1 MKKFLSLCMA
11 LVLTFCAIPAM
22 NVSASVVST
31 VNPTDGYTQDVK
43 TVSTNGAFTICES
56 QVAETATVSGSSIT
70 GSAIV
75 TDTPNIV
82 IESSNDNVK
91 VDKVTSV
98 MLDSNGYATGNYITY
113 LTFTGIK
120 ASTTKTTITVFKNSI
135 VSGNEAK
142 IVAIDTG
149 KLAADK
155 FKAATFTTAS
165 LNAALSASN
174 KATYEITVR
183 GHNEVKVPKLDPT
196 TSAVGYTEYSY
207 CSVCDKVLT
216 PSTII
221 AKTECTHTGAVKQS
235 ETQSTCSVNGVITY
249 YCPIEKTTFTE
260 KKPLIAHTKGAD
272 VKHHDATCT
281 EKGYDEYTCTV
292 CGAKVIDYTDPILK
306 HHYVKVVTCEPT
318 FEEDGTALYVCDH
331 EGCNEFKP
339 FEVTVKKLKAGSISS
354 LKAGKKAIT
363 VNIKKS
369 ANVKKYQIR
378 YSTKSNMSGAKKIT
392 VTGSKKITGL
402 KANTKYYVQIR
413 SINGDNVSSWSA
425 KKTVKTSK

>member
-1 MKKFLSLCMA
+1 MKKFLSLCMTFM
-11 LVLTFCAIPAM
+11 LVLCGIPAM
-22 NVSASVVST
+22 NASASVVST
-31 VNPTDGYTQDVK
+31 INPTDGYTQTVK
-43 TVSTNGAFTICES
+43 TATTAAFTICET
-56 QVAETATVSGSSIT
+56 QVAETATVSGS
-70 GSAIV
+70 AISG
-75 TDTPNIV
+75 TAILSDTANVV
-82 IESSNDNVK
+82 IETSNDNVK
-91 VDKVTSV
+91 VNKVTSPII
-98 MLDSNGYATGNYITY
+98 DASGNATGKYATY
-113 LTFTGIK
+113 LTFTGVK
-120 ASTTKTTITVFKNSI
+120 ASSTPTTVKAFNNSI
-135 VSGNEAK
+135 IKDKECKVITIGDS
-142 IVAIDTG
+142 

-155 FKAATFTTAS
+155 FKAATFTTVS
-165 LNAALSASN
+165 LNAELSESN
-174 KATYEITVR
+174 KAIYKITVR

-196 TSAVGYTEYSY
+196 TTTVGHTAYAY
-207 CSVCDKVLT
+207 CSACDKVLT

-221 AKTECTHTGAVKQS
+221 AKTVCDHTGSVKVR
-235 ETQSTCSVNGVITY
+235 ETDSTCSKNGEIEY

-272 VKHHDATCT
+272 VKHYDATCT

-413 SINGDNVSSWSA
+413 SIKGDNVSSWSA
-425 KKTVKTSK
+425 KKSVKTSK

>member
-11 LVLTFCAIPAM
+11 FMLVLCGIPAM
-22 NVSASVVST
+22 NASASVVST
-31 VNPTDGYTQDVK
+31 INPTDGYTQTVK
-43 TVSTNGAFTICES
+43 TATTAAFTICET
-56 QVAETATVSGSSIT
+56 QVAETATVSGS
-70 GSAIV
+70 AISG
-75 TDTPNIV
+75 TAILSDTANVV
-82 IESSNDNVK
+82 IETSNDNVK
-91 VDKVTSV
+91 VNKVTSPII
-98 MLDSNGYATGNYITY
+98 DASGNATGKYATY
-113 LTFTGIK
+113 LTFTGVK
-120 ASTTKTTITVFKNSI
+120 ASSTATTVTVFNNSI
-135 VSGNEAK
+135 ISSNKCKVITIGDS
-142 IVAIDTG
+142 

-155 FKAATFTTAS
+155 FKAATFTDINTTSTPAS
-165 LNAALSASN
+165 FD
-174 KATYEITVR
+174 ITVT

-196 TSAVGYTEYSY
+196 TTTIGHTAYAY
-207 CSVCDKVLT
+207 CNACDKVLT
-216 PSTII
+216 ASTVI
-221 AKTECTHTGAVKQS
+221 AKVVCDHAGSVKVR
-235 ETQSTCSVNGVITY
+235 ETDSTCSKQGEIEY
-249 YCPIEKTTFTE
+249 HCPIENRNYIT
-260 KKPLIAHTKGAD
+260 KKPLIAHTKGVD

-318 FEEDGTALYVCDH
+318 FKEEGTALYVCDH

-339 FEVTVKKLKAGSISS
+339 FEVTVKKLKAGSINS
-354 LKAGKKAIT
+354 LKAGKKTIT

-369 ANVKKYQIR
+369 ADVKKYQIR

-425 KKTVKTSK
+425 KKSVKTSK